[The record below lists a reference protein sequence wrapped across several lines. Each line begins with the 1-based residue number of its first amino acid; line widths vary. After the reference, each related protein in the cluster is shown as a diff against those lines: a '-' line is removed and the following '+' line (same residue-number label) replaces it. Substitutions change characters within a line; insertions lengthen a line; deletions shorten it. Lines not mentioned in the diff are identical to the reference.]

1 MENIRLRAVSA
12 ITADNL
18 FLVTSMDS
26 KSISHTE
33 ILKRLEAFLK
43 TKKFSLY
50 HYLEEIPGFINANME
65 TKEAFLFNW
74 DDVPGEQDKWL
85 QNYFVDKYELKWVG
99 NSEITKNGDYIKI
112 KDTSSSDELVLKKDG
127 NKVTFE
133 RSDGKKITL
142 FAKNEDNKIIVY
154 DKIERPIID
163 SNLPVDL
170 IASKKEA
177 STENYTVFLII
188 STEFSKDYSRIDLEK
203 RIKYYRYYLSRIA
216 PLKDLKIVLVSPE
229 SISVSSKLLK
239 ENGIGHWI
247 YREDGSIIE
256 KNEAFTIIEQMNNEY
271 KENGSK
277 IKKGEYPSFFSQF
290 VYDSVNAIAGL
301 NPDQFGKSSI
311 DRKLLDQIFD
321 LNKISFRQVLF
332 TYINEHLTEKGD
344 EYVFT
349 SEVFSSLWKNELG
362 PSYSDFLEVFEPSLQ
377 YISASNLKR
386 GGRIYRDHYIHQ
398 FQVFL
403 LGLPIIDKKYAFFK
417 RHYENPELVWLV
429 AASFHDNAYPVQL
442 YDKWSGEF
450 FKRVFKIKN
459 EIGTIELKSK
469 FIDEDFLSCLGYLVC
484 SFCKTHP
491 PQKTLENN
499 WLATE
504 NDLIQFIYRMITE
517 EKNHGVLSCVSL
529 LKMLTSPIQEND
541 AVRGSDPAKKE
552 PSNRE
557 KINATL
563 HDFDSALDGIFVPG
577 ALAIAL
583 HDEKVWNAEIIK
595 GKKSGDKVKF
605 LTKICFDDDPI
616 SFLLIFC
623 DCVQEWGRPSKSQDL
638 DENQKEKK
646 FYLKAIDITD
656 DFVQVTLWAPYHSK
670 TEDFF
675 LKKQEELKKI
685 QSFLKQGDSYKFKI
699 KIMDKKGAAEDYEM
713 EGPPSC

>member
-1 MENIRLRAVSA
+1 MNPENV
-12 ITADNL
+12 
-18 FLVTSMDS
+18 
-26 KSISHTE
+26 SHTE
-33 ILKRLEAFLK
+33 ILRQLEIYLK
-43 TKKFSLY
+43 TKKFSLF
-50 HYLEEIPGFINANME
+50 HYLEEIPDFIDTN
-65 TKEAFLFNW
+65 KEIRELFLFNW
-74 DDVPGEQDKWL
+74 DDVPGDQSKWL
-85 QNYFVDKYELKWVG
+85 ENYFVDKYDLQWAS
-99 NSEITKNGDYIKI
+99 NSDISKSGDSIKI
-112 KDTSSSDELVLKKDG
+112 KDKSSSNQIILKKEG

-133 RSDGKKITL
+133 VSNRKKVTL
-142 FAKNEDNKIIVY
+142 FVKTDDGKIIVY
-154 DKIERPIID
+154 DKVESLIID
-163 SNLPVDL
+163 PNLPVDL
-170 IASKKEA
+170 ISSKKDKEK
-177 STENYTVFLII
+177 TNFIVYLIV
-188 STEFSKDYSRIDLEK
+188 STEFSKDYSKIDLEK
-203 RIKYYRYYLSRIA
+203 RVKYYRYYLSRIK
-216 PLKDLKIVLVSPE
+216 PLKDLKIILVIPE
-229 SISVSSKLLK
+229 SINVSPKIFK

-247 YREDGSIIE
+247 YKDDGAIEEKIDSFSI
-256 KNEAFTIIEQMNNEY
+256 NEQMNHEY
-271 KENGSK
+271 QEIAPK
-277 IKKGEYPSFFSQF
+277 IKKSENPVFFSKF
-290 VYDSVNAIAGL
+290 VYNSVNAIAGL

-321 LNKISFRQVLF
+321 LNDVSYRQTLF

-349 SEVFSSLWKNELG
+349 SEVFSSLWKKELG

-403 LGLPIIDKKYAFFK
+403 LGLPILDKKYSFFK
-417 RHYENPELVWLV
+417 TRYKHPELIWLV

-450 FKRVFKIKN
+450 FKRVFNIKR

-469 FIDEDFLSCLGYLVC
+469 FIDEDFLSCLGYVICAFC
-484 SFCKTHP
+484 STHP
-491 PQKTLENN
+491 PKKTLENN
-499 WLATE
+499 WLASE
-504 NDLIQFIYRMITE
+504 NDLIQFVHRMITD
-517 EKNHGVLSCVSL
+517 EKNHGILSCVSL
-529 LKMLTSPIQEND
+529 LKMLTSEIQEMDDKHGVEQN
-541 AVRGSDPAKKE
+541 KNE

-557 KINATL
+557 KITSVL
-563 HDFDSALDGIFVPG
+563 HDFDTALNEIFVPG

-583 HDEKVWNAEIIK
+583 HDEKVWNAEIKK
-595 GKKSGDKVKF
+595 GKDPEEKEKF

-646 FYLKAIDITD
+646 FYLKNIEIAEDCVHI
-656 DFVQVTLWAPYHSK
+656 TLWAPYHSK

-699 KIMDKKGAAEDYEM
+699 RIEDKKGAAEDYEM
-713 EGPPSC
+713 EGPPT